1 MSAKAKRRLERE
13 VAKRILQLPK
23 WYSNTAACVALGWNS
38 LHSTSTIR
46 NLRNLRNLVLHRV
59 VTNVESIFHHT
70 FSAMVDVVEALSLVQ
85 KCTELEERYK
95 SNFTSLILNAEE
107 PLNGLEIIRK
117 A

>member
-1 MSAKAKRRLERE
+1 MSAKAERRLERE

-46 NLRNLRNLVLHRV
+46 NLRNLVLHRV
-59 VTNVESIFHHT
+59 VTNVESICHHT
-70 FSAMVDVVEALSLVQ
+70 FSAMVDVVAALSLVH

-107 PLNGLEIIRK
+107 HLNGMEIIRK